1 MDKITFLNQLEIELD
16 ELPREQK
23 DQIMYKYESMF
34 LAEEQQGK
42 TEQQIVTKMPEP
54 QNIAKNFKAKSA
66 ISYAEFRPN
75 LRNVVRAV
83 MASLSL
89 GVLSTLFILIP
100 TLIVGMILMLIL
112 VMACVLTL
120 TPIILMLVSLWRHI
134 PDSLSNILFIFI
146 VLALKLVNLIYRLI
160 IKYLMWY
167 IKTVKGSVQ

>member
-1 MDKITFLNQLEIELD
+1 
-16 ELPREQK
+16 
-23 DQIMYKYESMF
+23 MYKYESMF
-34 LAEEQQGK
+34 WLKNNKGK
-42 TEQQIVTKMPEP
+42 
-54 QNIAKNFKAKSA
+54 QNNKLLQNAGTAKYCQNFKAKSA

-134 PDSLSNILFIFI
+134 PDSLSNILFGLSYSGLGLIFI

>member
-1 MDKITFLNQLEIELD
+1 
-16 ELPREQK
+16 
-23 DQIMYKYESMF
+23 
-34 LAEEQQGK
+34 
-42 TEQQIVTKMPEP
+42 
-54 QNIAKNFKAKSA
+54 
-66 ISYAEFRPN
+66 
-75 LRNVVRAV
+75 
-83 MASLSL
+83 
-89 GVLSTLFILIP
+89 IP

-134 PDSLSNILFIFI
+134 PDSLSNILFGLSYSGLGLIFI

>member
-134 PDSLSNILFIFI
+134 PDSLSKISFEL
-146 VLALKLVNLIYRLI
+146 
-160 IKYLMWY
+160 
-167 IKTVKGSVQ
+167 S